1 MEEVEIKKVF
11 LSRAHSYLNSHICCY
26 LLAKRIPCVLA
37 VDDELLESDFA
48 HLKQICQDLKLTPE
62 IRRVNYKNEDS
73 VKDAI
78 DGCDVFIHPLSQ
90 DNWYVPDDPVDCYR
104 EPVANA
110 LMLVHCAFQKGI
122 EKGIFTGSLV
132 SVYGGKT
139 DSDIE
144 VSDADWGEPHNM
156 TPQARAYLYSERA
169 VWAFNQQLSR
179 PLSLAVLNL
188 GVLVGPSLNTL
199 EKHSSVKFMIK
210 LLNESV
216 HALLPL
222 RIPVIDVRDAA
233 LVHVLLLQAGIKP
246 DMRFNL
252 CQGCYWLLEIA
263 EIMRDEFGFLGIDI
277 PSSTV
282 GGLPASLSSL
292 SDSKLKATFHHCG
305 KGLKISTF
313 RIREVL
319 NFRLR
324 SLDEMLVDMGY
335 HMIDGGLVKKELSPK
350 FFAGKPN
357 SSASS
362 SH

>member
-1 MEEVEIKKVF
+1 MEETEIKKVF
-11 LSRAHSYLNSHICCY
+11 VSRANSYLNSHICCY
-26 LLAKRIPCVLA
+26 LLAKRIPCVLGI
-37 VDDELLESDFA
+37 DEELQESDCE
-48 HLKQICQDLKLTPE
+48 HLKKICDSLNLTPE
-62 IRRVNYKNEDS
+62 IRRVDYKKEDS
-73 VKDAI
+73 VKNAI
-78 DGCDVFIHPLSQ
+78 DGCDAFIHPLSQ
-90 DNWYVPDDPVDCYR
+90 DNWYVPDDPVECYR
-104 EPVANA
+104 EPVATA
-110 LMLVHCAFQKGI
+110 LMLLHCAFQKGI
-122 EKGIFTGSLV
+122 EKGIFSGSLV
-132 SVYGGKT
+132 SVYGGRSE
-139 DSDIE
+139 SDIE
-144 VSDADWGEPHNM
+144 VGDADWGEPHNM

-179 PLSLAVLNL
+179 PLRLAVLNL
-188 GVLVGPSLNTL
+188 GVLVGPSLSPL

-210 LLNESV
+210 LLNESI

-233 LVHVLLLQAGIKP
+233 LVHVLLLLEGIKP

-263 EIMRDEFGFLGIDI
+263 EIMRDEFSFLGIDI

-282 GGLPASLSSL
+282 GGLPASLSSF
-292 SDSKLKATFHHCG
+292 SDPKLKSVFHHCG
-305 KGLKISTF
+305 RGLKISTF

-319 NFRLR
+319 SFRLR

-350 FFAGKPN
+350 FFAGKST
-357 SSASS
+357 SSSS